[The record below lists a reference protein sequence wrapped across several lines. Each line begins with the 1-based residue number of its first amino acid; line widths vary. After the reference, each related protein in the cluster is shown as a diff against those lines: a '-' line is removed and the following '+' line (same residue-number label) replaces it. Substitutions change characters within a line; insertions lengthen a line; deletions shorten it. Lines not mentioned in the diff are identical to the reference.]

1 MIDISNQI
9 FTVMANRFD
18 ERCPNG
24 SRFSEPV
31 DIPAK
36 FPCMTVV
43 EVNNSTYERSMDGS
57 HKENHAVVV
66 YQVDVY
72 SNLTAGA
79 KSECRDILAMIDDE
93 FLALNFTRLSYT
105 FVKNVDKKIT
115 RMTARYRAVVG
126 EDHRIYRR

>member
-18 ERCPNG
+18 KVSPEG
-24 SRFSEPV
+24 SRYSEPV
-31 DIPAK
+31 DAPAR

-43 EVNNSTYERSMDGS
+43 EVNNSTYERSLDAS

-66 YQVDVY
+66 YQVDIY

-79 KSECRDILAMIDDE
+79 KSECRNIMAMIDKE
-93 FLALNFTRLSYT
+93 FLLLNFTRLSYS
-105 FVKNVDKKIT
+105 FVKNADKKIT